1 MLNNIYYEIRWF
13 CEVILDSKN
22 IRMMQLYFDKDNM
35 EIIHFGGKNH
45 EFTIKKCEN
54 IVKNWSLLILF
65 YRKYLNLQ
73 TKLNKIIRFLLNIIY
88 MSISKD
94 VIKQCLISKQREV
107 DEAVIVNRPVEFEEN
122 GNYVIVGVRHA
133 GKSYL
138 LYQRVRQL
146 QAAGKGWDEI
156 LFVDFEDERLAEF
169 QTEDFNSL
177 LEAHLE
183 LYGKKPVVFLDEV
196 QNIPHWDKFV
206 RRLTDAKYRVYVTGS
221 NAKMLSKEV
230 ATTLGGRFF
239 IYDAYPY
246 SFKEYLAA
254 QQVELREHW
263 EYDTIQRSEVKRHLN
278 EYFYY
283 GGLPEIL
290 SFKNKRAMLSSL
302 YQKIYLGDICAR
314 NNIKNDRVL
323 NILIKKMAESVKQP
337 LSYNRLKNV
346 IVATGSPISV
356 PTTIDYADYASDSW
370 LILPMENEVGKL
382 TEKEMQKKY
391 YFVDNGLLNLFL
403 MNSETS
409 LLENV
414 VAVEL
419 CRRFGKKNVFFLNA
433 EKEIDFIVPDEK
445 LAIQVS
451 YSIKDATTYNRE
463 VPPLVKYA
471 KAHQDWKCL
480 LITYDEEGTEE
491 GIPVVSVWKWLMEV

>member
-1 MLNNIYYEIRWF
+1 
-13 CEVILDSKN
+13 
-22 IRMMQLYFDKDNM
+22 
-35 EIIHFGGKNH
+35 
-45 EFTIKKCEN
+45 
-54 IVKNWSLLILF
+54 
-65 YRKYLNLQ
+65 
-73 TKLNKIIRFLLNIIY
+73 

-94 VIKQCLISKQREV
+94 IIKQCLISKQREV
-107 DEAVIVNRPVEFEEN
+107 DEAVIVERSINFEEN

-146 QAAGKGWDEI
+146 QAAGMRWDEI

-169 QTEDFNSL
+169 QTEDFDSL

-183 LYGKKPVVFLDEV
+183 LYGKKPVIFLDEV

-206 RRLTDAKYRVYVTGS
+206 RRLADAKYRVYVTGS

-246 SFKEYLAA
+246 SFKEYIAA
-254 QQVELREHW
+254 QHVELKEHW

-278 EYFYY
+278 DYFYY

-290 SFKNKRAMLSSL
+290 LFKNKRAMLSSL

-314 NNIKNDRVL
+314 NNIKNDRIM

-337 LSYNRLKNV
+337 LSFNRLKNV
-346 IVATGSPISV
+346 IVSTGSPISV
-356 PTTIDYADYASDSW
+356 PTTIDYVGYAADSW

-382 TEKEMQKKY
+382 TEKESQKKY

-403 MNSETS
+403 MNPETS
-409 LLENV
+409 LLENM

-419 CRRFGKKNVFFLNA
+419 CRKYGKENVFYLNS
-433 EKEIDFIVPDEK
+433 EKEIDFVVPEEK

-451 YSIKDATTYNRE
+451 YSIKDYATWERE
-463 VPPLVKYA
+463 VPPLMKYA
-471 KAHQDWKCL
+471 KAHPDWKCL
-480 LITYDEEGTEE
+480 LITYDEESTEE
-491 GIPVVSVWKWLMEV
+491 GISTIPIWKWLLSSISAE

>member
-1 MLNNIYYEIRWF
+1 
-13 CEVILDSKN
+13 
-22 IRMMQLYFDKDNM
+22 
-35 EIIHFGGKNH
+35 
-45 EFTIKKCEN
+45 
-54 IVKNWSLLILF
+54 
-65 YRKYLNLQ
+65 
-73 TKLNKIIRFLLNIIY
+73 

-94 VIKQCLISKQREV
+94 VIKQCLINKQREV
-107 DEAVIVNRPVEFEEN
+107 DEAVIVNRSVNFEEN

-146 QAAGKGWDEI
+146 QAAGMGWDEI

-183 LYGKKPVVFLDEV
+183 LYGKKPVVFLDEI
-196 QNIPHWDKFV
+196 QNISHWEKFV
-206 RRLTDAKYRVYVTGS
+206 RRLADAKYRVYVTGS

-239 IYDAYPY
+239 IYDTYPY

-254 QQVELREHW
+254 QQVELKEHW
-263 EYDTIQRSEVKRHLN
+263 EYDTYQRSEVKRHLK
-278 EYFYY
+278 EYFYF

-302 YQKIYLGDICAR
+302 YQKIYLGDICGR

-337 LSYNRLKNV
+337 LSFNRLKNI
-346 IVATGSPISV
+346 IVATGMPISV
-356 PTTIDYADYASDSW
+356 PTTIDYADYVAESC

-382 TEKEMQKKY
+382 TERETQKKY
-391 YFVDNGLLNLFL
+391 YFIDNGLLNLFL
-403 MNSETS
+403 MSPETS
-409 LLENV
+409 LLENM

-419 CRRFGKKNVFFLNA
+419 CRRFGKENVFYLNA
-433 EKEIDFIVPDEK
+433 EREIDFIVPDER

-451 YSIKDATTYNRE
+451 YSVREDATYSRE
-463 VPPLVKYA
+463 VSPLVKYA
-471 KAHQDWKCL
+471 KAHQDWRCL
-480 LITYDEEGTEE
+480 LITYDEEGVEE
-491 GIPVVSVWKWLMEV
+491 GIPVVPVWKWLTE

>member
-1 MLNNIYYEIRWF
+1 
-13 CEVILDSKN
+13 
-22 IRMMQLYFDKDNM
+22 
-35 EIIHFGGKNH
+35 
-45 EFTIKKCEN
+45 
-54 IVKNWSLLILF
+54 
-65 YRKYLNLQ
+65 
-73 TKLNKIIRFLLNIIY
+73 

-94 VIKQCLISKQREV
+94 IIKQCLADKRREV
-107 DEAVIVNRPVEFEEN
+107 DEAVIVTRHIDFEEN

-146 QAAGKGWDEI
+146 QAAGLGWDEI

-169 QTEDFNSL
+169 QAEDFNIL
-177 LEAHLE
+177 LEVHLE

-206 RRLTDAKYRVYVTGS
+206 RRLADAKYRVYVTGS

-246 SFKEYLAA
+246 SLKEYLAA
-254 QQVELREHW
+254 QQVELTEHW
-263 EYDTIQRSEVKRHLN
+263 EDDTVRRSEVKRHLN

-290 SFKNKRAMLSSL
+290 AYKNKRAMLSSL

-323 NILIKKMAESVKQP
+323 NILVKKMAESVKQP
-337 LSYNRLKNV
+337 LSFNRLRNV
-346 IVATGSPISV
+346 VTATGSALSV
-356 PTTIDYADYASDSW
+356 PTAIDYAGYAADSW
-370 LILPMENEVGKL
+370 LILPIENEVGKL
-382 TEKEMQKKY
+382 TEKESQKKY
-391 YFVDNGLLNLFL
+391 YFIDNGLLNLFL
-403 MNSETS
+403 INAETS
-409 LLENV
+409 LLENM

-419 CRRFGKKNVFFLNA
+419 CRRYGKENVYFLHA
-433 EKEIDFIVPDEK
+433 EKEIDFIVPDGK
-445 LAIQVS
+445 LALQVS
-451 YSIKDATTYNRE
+451 YSIMDETTRNRE
-463 VPPLVKYA
+463 AAPLVKYA
-471 KAHQDWKCL
+471 KTHPDWKCL
-480 LITYDEEGTEE
+480 LVTYDEEHPDVGVD
-491 GIPVVSVWKWLMEV
+491 VVPVWKWLLEI

>member
-1 MLNNIYYEIRWF
+1 
-13 CEVILDSKN
+13 
-22 IRMMQLYFDKDNM
+22 
-35 EIIHFGGKNH
+35 
-45 EFTIKKCEN
+45 
-54 IVKNWSLLILF
+54 
-65 YRKYLNLQ
+65 
-73 TKLNKIIRFLLNIIY
+73 

-107 DEAVIVNRPVEFEEN
+107 DEAVIVNRPIDFEEN

-146 QAAGKGWDEI
+146 QAAGMGWDEI

-206 RRLTDAKYRVYVTGS
+206 RRLADAKYRVYVTGS

-246 SFKEYLAA
+246 SFSEYLAA
-254 QQVELREHW
+254 LQVELKEHW

-323 NILIKKMAESVKQP
+323 NILIKKMAESVRQP
-337 LSYNRLKNV
+337 LSFNRLKNV

-356 PTTIDYADYASDSW
+356 PTTIDYVAYAADSW

-382 TEKEMQKKY
+382 TEKETQKKY
-391 YFVDNGLLNLFL
+391 YFIDNGLLNLFL
-403 MNSETS
+403 MNAETS
-409 LLENV
+409 LLENM

-419 CRRFGKKNVFFLNA
+419 CRRYGKTNVLYLNVD
-433 EKEIDFIVPDEK
+433 KEIDFIVPERK
-445 LAIQVS
+445 MAIQVS
-451 YSIKDATTYNRE
+451 YSIADQVTRDRE
-463 VPPLVKYA
+463 MQPLVKYA
-471 KAHQDWKCL
+471 KAHRDWNCM
-480 LITYDEEGTEE
+480 LITYDEEGVEQ
-491 GIPVVSVWKWLMEV
+491 GVPVVPVWKWLLGC

>member
-1 MLNNIYYEIRWF
+1 
-13 CEVILDSKN
+13 
-22 IRMMQLYFDKDNM
+22 
-35 EIIHFGGKNH
+35 
-45 EFTIKKCEN
+45 
-54 IVKNWSLLILF
+54 
-65 YRKYLNLQ
+65 
-73 TKLNKIIRFLLNIIY
+73 

-107 DEAVIVNRPVEFEEN
+107 DEAVIVNRPVEFKEN
-122 GNYVIVGVRHA
+122 GNYVIVGVRHV

-146 QAAGKGWDEI
+146 QATGKGWDEI

-239 IYDAYPY
+239 IYDAYRY

-254 QQVELREHW
+254 QHVELKEHW

-290 SFKNKRAMLSSL
+290 SFKNKRAMLSNL

-314 NNIKNDRVL
+314 NNIKNDRVM
-323 NILIKKMAESVKQP
+323 NILIKKIAESVKQP
-337 LSYNRLKNV
+337 LSFNCLRNV
-346 IVATGSPISV
+346 IVSTGSALSV
-356 PTTIDYADYASDSW
+356 PTTVDYAGYVADSW
-370 LILPMENEVGKL
+370 LMLPMENEVSKL
-382 TEKEMQKKY
+382 TEKETQKKY
-391 YFVDNGLLNLFL
+391 YFIDNGLLNLFL

-409 LLENV
+409 LLENM

-419 CRRFGKKNVFFLNA
+419 FRRYSKENVYYLHTD
-433 EKEIDFIVPDEK
+433 KDIDFIVPDEK

-451 YSIKDATTYNRE
+451 YSIKEESTYNRE
-463 VPPLVKYA
+463 VLPLAKYA
-471 KAHQDWKCL
+471 KAHKDWKYL
-480 LITYDEEGTEE
+480 LIAHDEEGMEE
-491 GIPVVSVWKWLMEV
+491 GIPVVPVWKWLL

>member
-1 MLNNIYYEIRWF
+1 
-13 CEVILDSKN
+13 
-22 IRMMQLYFDKDNM
+22 
-35 EIIHFGGKNH
+35 
-45 EFTIKKCEN
+45 
-54 IVKNWSLLILF
+54 
-65 YRKYLNLQ
+65 
-73 TKLNKIIRFLLNIIY
+73 
-88 MSISKD
+88 MSVSKD

-107 DEAVIVNRPVEFEEN
+107 DEAVIVNRPIEFEEN
-122 GNYVIVGVRHA
+122 GNYVIVGVRHV

-146 QAAGKGWDEI
+146 KAAGIGWDEI

-169 QTEDFNSL
+169 QTEDFESL

-206 RRLTDAKYRVYVTGS
+206 RRLADAKYRVYVTGS

-239 IYDAYPY
+239 IYDTYPY

-314 NNIKNDRVL
+314 NNIKNDRVM

-356 PTTIDYADYASDSW
+356 PTAIDYVGYAVDSW
-370 LILPMENEVGKL
+370 MILPMGNEVGKL
-382 TEKEMQKKY
+382 TEKESQKKY
-391 YFVDNGLLNLFL
+391 YFIDNGLLNLFL
-403 MNSETS
+403 VNGETS
-409 LLENV
+409 LLENM

-419 CRRFGKKNVFFLNA
+419 CRRYGKDNVYYLNA
-433 EKEIDFIVPDEK
+433 EKEIDFIVPEEN
-445 LAIQVS
+445 LAVQVS
-451 YSIKDATTYNRE
+451 YSIKDQQTWERE
-463 VPPLVKYA
+463 VSPLVKYA
-471 KAHQDWKCL
+471 KRHPEWKNL
-480 LITYDEEGTEE
+480 LITYDEESSEE
-491 GIPVVSVWKWLMEV
+491 NFSVIPVWKWLLE

>member
-1 MLNNIYYEIRWF
+1 M
-13 CEVILDSKN
+13 
-22 IRMMQLYFDKDNM
+22 
-35 EIIHFGGKNH
+35 G
-45 EFTIKKCEN
+45 
-54 IVKNWSLLILF
+54 
-65 YRKYLNLQ
+65 
-73 TKLNKIIRFLLNIIY
+73 
-88 MSISKD
+88 ISKD
-94 VIKQCLISKQREV
+94 VIKQCMISKQREV
-107 DEAVIVNRPVEFEEN
+107 DEAMIVNRPIDFEDN
-122 GNYVIVGVRHA
+122 GNYVVVGVRHV
-133 GKSYL
+133 GKTYL

-146 QAAGKGWDEI
+146 QAAGIGWDEI

-169 QTEDFNSL
+169 QTEDFDGL

-183 LYGKKPVVFLDEV
+183 LYGKKPIIFLDEV

-206 RRLTDAKYRVYVTGS
+206 RRLADAKYRVYVTGS

-246 SFKEYLAA
+246 SMKEYLAA
-254 QQVELREHW
+254 QHVVLKEHW
-263 EYDTIQRSEVKRHLN
+263 EYDTIQRSEVKRHLH

-314 NNIKNDRVL
+314 NNIKNDRVM
-323 NILIKKMAESVKQP
+323 NILIKKMAENVKQP
-337 LSYNRLKNV
+337 LSFNRLKNV
-346 IVATGSPISV
+346 IVATGAPISV
-356 PTTIDYADYASDSW
+356 PTTIDYVGYAADSW
-370 LILPMENEVGKL
+370 LILPMQNEVGKL
-382 TEKEMQKKY
+382 TEKELQKKY

-403 MNSETS
+403 MNSKSS
-409 LLENV
+409 LMENM

-419 CRRFGKKNVFFLNA
+419 CRRYGKDNVYYLNA
-433 EKEIDFIVPDEK
+433 DKEIDFIVPEEK

-451 YSIKDATTYNRE
+451 YSIKDPMTRERE

-471 KAHQDWKCL
+471 QKRQDWKCL
-480 LITYDEEGTEE
+480 LITYDEESIEE
-491 GIPVVSVWKWLMEV
+491 GISVVPVWRWLLEE

>member
-1 MLNNIYYEIRWF
+1 MG
-13 CEVILDSKN
+13 V
-22 IRMMQLYFDKDNM
+22 
-35 EIIHFGGKNH
+35 
-45 EFTIKKCEN
+45 
-54 IVKNWSLLILF
+54 
-65 YRKYLNLQ
+65 
-73 TKLNKIIRFLLNIIY
+73 
-88 MSISKD
+88 SKD
-94 VIKQCLISKQREV
+94 VIKQCLIGKQREV
-107 DEAVIVNRPVEFEEN
+107 DEAVIVKRPVDFEEN
-122 GNYVIVGVRHA
+122 GNYVIVGVRHT

-146 QAAGKGWDEI
+146 QVAGMGWDEI

-169 QTEDFNSL
+169 QAEDFEGL

-206 RRLTDAKYRVYVTGS
+206 RRLADAKYRVYVTGS

-239 IYDAYPY
+239 IYDVYPF
-246 SFKEYLAA
+246 SLKEYLAA
-254 QQVELREHW
+254 QHVELKEHW

-278 EYFYY
+278 EFFYY

-314 NNIKNDRVL
+314 NNIKNDRVM

-337 LSYNRLKNV
+337 LSFNRLKNV
-346 IVATGSPISV
+346 IVATGAPISV
-356 PTTIDYADYASDSW
+356 PTVIDYVGYVADSW
-370 LILPMENEVGKL
+370 LILPMENELGKL
-382 TEKEMQKKY
+382 TEKESQKKY
-391 YFVDNGLLNLFL
+391 YFIDNGLLNLFL
-403 MNSETS
+403 MNPETS
-409 LLENV
+409 LLENM

-419 CRRFGKKNVFFLNA
+419 CRRYGKKNVYYLNA

-451 YSIKDATTYNRE
+451 YSIKNQMTLERE

-471 KAHQDWKCL
+471 KGHTDWKCL

-491 GIPVVSVWKWLMEV
+491 GISLVPVWKWLLE

>member
-1 MLNNIYYEIRWF
+1 MG
-13 CEVILDSKN
+13 VSK
-22 IRMMQLYFDKDNM
+22 
-35 EIIHFGGKNH
+35 E
-45 EFTIKKCEN
+45 
-54 IVKNWSLLILF
+54 
-65 YRKYLNLQ
+65 
-73 TKLNKIIRFLLNIIY
+73 
-88 MSISKD
+88 

-107 DEAVIVNRPVEFEEN
+107 DEAMVLNRPISFEEN

-138 LYQRVRQL
+138 LYQRIRQL

-169 QTEDFNSL
+169 QPEDFNSL

-196 QNIPHWDKFV
+196 QNIPYWDKFV
-206 RRLTDAKYRVYVTGS
+206 RRLADAKYRVYVTGS

-239 IYDAYPY
+239 IFDAYPY
-246 SFKEYLAA
+246 SFKEFLVAH
-254 QQVELREHW
+254 QVGLKEHW
-263 EYDTIQRSEVKRHLN
+263 EYDTFQRSEVKRYLN
-278 EYFYY
+278 EYLYY

-314 NNIKNDRVL
+314 NNIKNDRAL

-337 LSYNRLKNV
+337 LSFNRLKNV

-356 PTTIDYADYASDSW
+356 PTTIDYVEYAADSW
-370 LILPMENEVGKL
+370 LILPIENELGSL
-382 TEKEMQKKY
+382 TEKETQKKY
-391 YFVDNGLLNLFL
+391 YFIDNGLLNLFL
-403 MNSETS
+403 INSETS

-419 CRRFGKKNVFFLNA
+419 CRRFGKKNVFYLNA
-433 EKEIDFIVPDEK
+433 EKEIDFIVSNEK

-451 YSIKDATTYNRE
+451 YSIMDQATKDRE
-463 VPPLVKYA
+463 VLPLMKFA
-471 KAHQDWKCL
+471 KTHKDWKCFI
-480 LITYDEEGTEE
+480 ITYDEESSVH
-491 GIPVVSVWKWLMEV
+491 GISIVPAWKWLMG

>member
-1 MLNNIYYEIRWF
+1 
-13 CEVILDSKN
+13 
-22 IRMMQLYFDKDNM
+22 
-35 EIIHFGGKNH
+35 
-45 EFTIKKCEN
+45 
-54 IVKNWSLLILF
+54 
-65 YRKYLNLQ
+65 
-73 TKLNKIIRFLLNIIY
+73 

-107 DEAVIVNRPVEFEEN
+107 DEAVIVNRSVDFEEN

-146 QAAGKGWDEI
+146 QAAGMGWDEI

-183 LYGKKPVVFLDEV
+183 LYGKKPVVFLDEI
-196 QNIPHWDKFV
+196 QNIPHWEKFV
-206 RRLTDAKYRVYVTGS
+206 RRLADAKYRVYVTGS

-239 IYDAYPY
+239 IYDTYPY

-254 QQVELREHW
+254 QQVELKEHW
-263 EYDTIQRSEVKRHLN
+263 EYDTYQRSEVKRHLK
-278 EYFYY
+278 EYFYF

-302 YQKIYLGDICAR
+302 YQKIYLGDICGR

-337 LSYNRLKNV
+337 LSFNRLKNI
-346 IVATGSPISV
+346 IVATGMPISV
-356 PTTIDYADYASDSW
+356 PTTIDYADYVAESC

-382 TEKEMQKKY
+382 TERETQKKY
-391 YFVDNGLLNLFL
+391 YFIDNGLLNLFL
-403 MNSETS
+403 MSPETS
-409 LLENV
+409 LLENM

-419 CRRFGKKNVFFLNA
+419 CRRFGKENVFYLNA
-433 EKEIDFIVPDEK
+433 EREIDFIVPDER

-451 YSIKDATTYNRE
+451 YSVREDATYSRE
-463 VPPLVKYA
+463 VSPLVKYA
-471 KAHQDWKCL
+471 KAHQDWRCL
-480 LITYDEEGTEE
+480 LITYDEEGVEE
-491 GIPVVSVWKWLMEV
+491 GIPVVPVWKWLTE